1 MNKYRFQFLVV
12 LMSLALLGIT
22 LIQLYWISTTYENK
36 DDQFQHMVN
45 LTIGKVVDRV
55 QEKERYDFQKK
66 LIDYKNKTG
75 KTPDQTE
82 VRKIFY
88 TEKNVETNEEIVY
101 TNIISVENFKD
112 INFGKTF
119 IDSASGSK
127 KDYKNYISSRKTEIY
142 HGKPTYID
150 GVSSGVH
157 RSLNT
162 QNQPDEVIEKTGNVD
177 DLDKIVINTTYY
189 DVVSAYPIEDRLN
202 NNLLNTLIK
211 QELANNKLP
220 TNFEYAVFNNG
231 LGTSIKSGNFV
242 FNEKNTYSVPILTD
256 VENHSKYQ
264 LYISFPQKSKFLF
277 SDLLP
282 FILISLLF
290 TVVIIA
296 AYYSAIRQLITQR
309 QISEIKN
316 DFINN
321 MTHEFKT
328 PIATINLA
336 LDAIKN
342 PKIINDEEKVLRYI
356 QMIRDENKRMHAQ
369 IENILRISKL
379 EKKELDIPK
388 EKVELTE
395 VLEVAIDHV
404 SLLIEDREGTLNT
417 HFNTTRD
424 SVLIN
429 PTHFTSVFVNILDNA
444 IKYSHNAPVID
455 IYTENIKD
463 TIVVKIKDQGSG
475 MSKTATKKIFD
486 KFYREHTGDL
496 HNVKGHGLGLAYVKQ
511 IVDDHNA
518 QVYVE
523 SEKGKG
529 STFIIKIPLIN

>member
-1 MNKYRFQFLVV
+1 
-12 LMSLALLGIT
+12 MSLALMGII
-22 LIQLYWISTTYENK
+22 LIQLYWISTTYQNN
-36 DDQFQHMVN
+36 DVQFQHLVN
-45 LTIGKVVDRV
+45 QTIGKVVDKV
-55 QEKERYDFQKK
+55 KEKERYDFHKK
-66 LIDYKNKTG
+66 IVEYRNKTG
-75 KTPDQTE
+75 KNPDKTE

-88 TEKNVETNEEIVY
+88 TEKNTTTNEEIIY
-101 TNIISVENFKD
+101 TNIITVENLNDF
-112 INFGKTF
+112 NFGKQF

-127 KDYKNYISSRKTEIY
+127 KDYKNYISSRRTEIY
-142 HGKPTYID
+142 HGNNTAID
-150 GVSSGVH
+150 GLGSDIH
-157 RSLNT
+157 KALNT
-162 QNQPDEVIEKTGNVD
+162 DTQPDEVIEKTNDGTEF
-177 DLDKIVINTTYY
+177 DKISIDYMYN
-189 DVVSAYPIEDRLN
+189 DIVSVYPIEDRLN
-202 NNLLNTLIK
+202 NKVLARLIK
-211 QELANNKLP
+211 QELDNNKIT
-220 TNFEYAVFNNG
+220 TNFEYAVFSDG
-231 LGTSIKSGNFV
+231 KATTVKSANFV
-242 FNEKNTYSVPILTD
+242 YSDNNTYSLPILTD
-256 VENHSKYQ
+256 IENHSKYQ
-264 LYISFPQKSKFLF
+264 LYISFPQKSKFLV

-282 FILISLLF
+282 FIFISLLF

-342 PKIINDEEKVLRYI
+342 PKIIDDNEKVLKYA

-388 EKVELTE
+388 DKVELTE

-404 SLLIEDREGTLNT
+404 SLLIEDRQGTLTT
-417 HFNTTRD
+417 HFNSTRD
-424 SVLIN
+424 TVLVS
-429 PTHFTSVFVNILDNA
+429 PSHFTSVFVNILDNA
-444 IKYSHNAPVID
+444 IKYSPNAPVIEVF
-455 IYTENIKD
+455 TENVKD
-463 TIVVKIKDQGSG
+463 TIIVKIKDQGAG
-475 MSKTATKKIFD
+475 MSKAATKKIFD

-511 IVDDHNA
+511 IVDDHNG

-529 STFIIKIPLIN
+529 STFIIKLPLIN

>member
-1 MNKYRFQFLVV
+1 
-12 LMSLALLGIT
+12 MSLALMGII
-22 LIQLYWISTTYENK
+22 LIQLYWISTTYQNN
-36 DDQFQHMVN
+36 DIQFQHLVN
-45 LTIGKVVDRV
+45 QTIGKVVDKV
-55 QEKERYDFQKK
+55 KEKERYDFHKK
-66 LIDYKNKTG
+66 IVEYRNKTG
-75 KTPDQTE
+75 KNPDKTE

-88 TEKNVETNEEIVY
+88 TEKNTTTNEEIIY
-101 TNIISVENFKD
+101 TNIITVENLNDF
-112 INFGKTF
+112 NFGKQF

-127 KDYKNYISSRKTEIY
+127 KDYKNYISSRRTEIY
-142 HGKPTYID
+142 HGNNTPID
-150 GVSSGVH
+150 GLGSDIH
-157 RSLNT
+157 KALNT
-162 QNQPDEVIEKTGNVD
+162 DTQPDEVIEKTNDGTEF
-177 DLDKIVINTTYY
+177 DKISIDYMYN
-189 DVVSAYPIEDRLN
+189 DIVSVYPIEDRLN
-202 NNLLNTLIK
+202 NKVLARLIK
-211 QELANNKLP
+211 QELDNNKIT
-220 TNFEYAVFNNG
+220 TNFEYAVFSDG
-231 LGTSIKSGNFV
+231 KATTVKSANFV
-242 FNEKNTYSVPILTD
+242 YSDNNTYSLSILTD
-256 VENHSKYQ
+256 IENHSKYQ
-264 LYISFPQKSKFLF
+264 LYISFPQKSKFLV

-282 FILISLLF
+282 FIFISLLF

-342 PKIINDEEKVLRYI
+342 PKIIDDNEKVLKYA

-388 EKVELTE
+388 DKVELTE

-404 SLLIEDREGTLNT
+404 SLLIEDRQGTLTT
-417 HFNTTRD
+417 HFNSTRD
-424 SVLIN
+424 TVLIS
-429 PTHFTSVFVNILDNA
+429 PSHFTSVFVNILDNA
-444 IKYSHNAPVID
+444 IKYSPNAPVIEVF
-455 IYTENIKD
+455 TENVKD
-463 TIVVKIKDQGSG
+463 TIIVKIKDQGAG
-475 MSKTATKKIFD
+475 MSKAATKKIFD

-511 IVDDHNA
+511 IVDDHNG

-529 STFIIKIPLIN
+529 STFIIKLPLIN